1 MEARTGLT
9 ELLSRLFGLALAV
22 QWLESAVVVVIH
34 VEDVVL
40 VHLNAS
46 IRLKDDLKPKLEMG
60 MAPRAWSHRPLGYP
74 RPSPIGMPSS
84 PT

>member
-9 ELLSRLFGLALAV
+9 ELLSRLFALALAV

-46 IRLKDDLKPKLEMG
+46 IRLKDDPKPKLEMG
-60 MAPRAWSHRPLGYP
+60 MAPRA
-74 RPSPIGMPSS
+74 
-84 PT
+84 